1 MPPLRLERECKER
14 TNSATID
21 YRCVEF
27 DRREPTESVAE
38 RLPQVNPCDWTTKKV
53 SVVDAKCSSLRASA
67 GCVAIQSTHTAP
79 SCHAELVSASVPC
92 CALPVTLDRSRNR
105 LARLAKNGTAKSMVF
120 ALCLRSLAQFGM
132 TLKEM
137 TLVCGFTMAEILLS
151 LTIIGV
157 VAAITLPSLTGNIN
171 ERTWN
176 TQRKALYARMSQAI
190 ALMPSL
196 NGYGTVSEG
205 DSSTSAVDTAAETF
219 VTNGLAKVLKINN
232 ICDSEHLE
240 DCGIPSKFTTFA
252 GSTISSFPKTIRE
265 FNPAFYASDIVDNN
279 GNSYSYLSQL
289 DTVAAA
295 FETANGESIVA
306 YYNPYCSAKMDEQ
319 SSYYTQPKMCANL
332 VYDLNGTKGP
342 NTVGKDM
349 GFITILYPSDPVV
362 VAPVLVYNS
371 PDSVTYNEASKIC
384 RERDSESRLSNLEEA
399 ISLSYNRALLGENLD
414 GAYWTSTMLEKSGE
428 IRVWRMYFA
437 AAQVHPDPRHYGH
450 QVMCVKR

>member
-1 MPPLRLERECKER
+1 MKNLEAENPCTMGILVRGGGQSRLSRQPQWAYELTDYVKFNCHPELADLRTAEQSESRIASRLSRLE
-14 TNSATID
+14 
-21 YRCVEF
+21 
-27 DRREPTESVAE
+27 
-38 RLPQVNPCDWTTKKV
+38 Q
-53 SVVDAKCSSLRASA
+53 SSLGETLRAWSKSKTDS
-67 GCVAIQSTHTAP
+67 GSIQHGV
-79 SCHAELVSASVPC
+79 LSV
-92 CALPVTLDRSRNR
+92 LLDRSRN
-105 LARLAKNGTAKSMVF
+105 K
-120 ALCLRSLAQFGM
+120 FGM
-132 TLKEM
+132 TPTESVLQLDPIKNAA
-137 TLVCGFTMAEILLS
+137 FTMAEILLS

-196 NGYGTVSEG
+196 NGYGTVTEG

-219 VTNGLAKVLKINN
+219 VTAGLSKVLKINN
-232 ICDSEHLE
+232 ICDSDHLE
-240 DCGIPSKFTTFA
+240 DCGIPTKFTTFA
-252 GSTISSFPKTIRE
+252 GSTVESFPKTIRE
-265 FNPAFYASDIVDNN
+265 FNPAFYASDIVDSE

-349 GFITILYPSDPVV
+349 GFMTILYPSDSVV

-371 PDSVTYNEASKIC
+371 PDEVTYNEASKIC

-399 ISLSYNRALLGENLD
+399 ISLSYNRALLGESLS
-414 GAYWTSTMLEKSGE
+414 GAYWTSAMTEWNGE

-437 AAQVHPDPRHYGH
+437 AAQVHPDPRHYVH